1 MVLQWWKER
10 RTGGRHSVDFFG
22 ISLLTKQGSPCLLKT
37 SLAYIFQ
44 WFAYLDAT
52 CKECLWIKCVFTPKL
67 IVLINKFPTKTVHQL
82 SITDVKMLLFTGKF
96 WKIGK
101 AYRVRNFFC
110 LPDQQN
116 SSHFFKLGAW
126 RTAKT
131 CACLL
136 RLSAL
141 NSSPKSSK

>member
-1 MVLQWWKER
+1 MVER
-10 RTGGRHSVDFFG
+10 TADCNKVGEDVARLIYLNTWASMNFFWHF
-22 ISLLTKQGSPCLLKT
+22 TSPHPPPAERLSCL
-37 SLAYIFQ
+37 YIQ

-136 RLSAL
+136 RFSAL
-141 NSSPKSSK
+141 K